1 MRWSLIVYET
11 PAKSSVLSVMP
22 LATMRDVGYVLG
34 ESQSRASNFYHG
46 MLLPRGALRYV
57 SIVRT

>member
-1 MRWSLIVYET
+1 
-11 PAKSSVLSVMP
+11 
-22 LATMRDVGYVLG
+22 MRDVGYVLG